1 MARGR
6 AAMSL
11 IANARARARTFAQ
24 RKAGLL
30 KKARELATLCAV
42 DVAVACGGPDG
53 GGAPAEVW
61 ESRDGV
67 LERYRALPAEERAR
81 HTHLG
86 YAQAELG
93 KERAKL
99 ARARQAGPD
108 ALAPWDAALDGM
120 SLEVVQAVLGDI
132 DTAILATAE
141 RRKALGLPGDAAAD
155 GQLQHAVPLGQGVPF
170 VGDEVQDMESW
181 VRELMQGGDGE
192 PRYAQHLNGDVDMY
206 GNQLQLQMPSNGGGE
221 HINQLPLQMPGNGGG
236 EHINQLQLQ
245 MPGNGGGDHGQ
256 FAWDACQPNAIVYPG
271 CGFQCGDSSF
281 VDMNCYH
288 MAAPGNASAD
298 DGWLSLAMWDQS
310 SCNAVVPVVY
320 PSLDIAGNSVYAPAK
335 HHAMDTGDNFTG
347 APAMGAGGYFKDANG
362 YDYGTPCLAAGD
374 FLCPDAGQHFGLDKL
389 HYLSDVADGMLF

>member
-11 IANARARARTFAQ
+11 IGNARARARTFAQ

-30 KKARELATLCAV
+30 KKARELATLCDV
-42 DVAVACGGPDG
+42 DVAVVCAGPDG
-53 GGAPAEVW
+53 GGGAPADVW
-61 ESRDGV
+61 ASRDGV

-99 ARARQAGPD
+99 ARVRQAGPD

-120 SLEVVQAVLGDI
+120 SLEEVQAVLGDI
-132 DTAILATAE
+132 DGAIRATAE
-141 RRKALGLPGDAAAD
+141 RRKALGLLGGDADD

-192 PRYAQHLNGDVDMY
+192 THNAQHNNGDVDMH
-206 GNQLQLQMPSNGGGE
+206 G
-221 HINQLPLQMPGNGGG
+221 
-236 EHINQLQLQ
+236 NQLQLQ

-281 VDMNCYH
+281 ADMDCYQT
-288 MAAPGNASAD
+288 AAPGDASAD
-298 DGWLSLAMWDQS
+298 DGWLSLAMWDES
-310 SCNAVVPVVY
+310 SCNAVVPVGY

-347 APAMGAGGYFKDANG
+347 APAMGAGGYFMDANG
-362 YDYGTPCLAAGD
+362 YEYGTPCLAAGD
-374 FLCPDAGQHFGLDKL
+374 FQCPDAGQHFGLEQL
-389 HYLSDVADGMLF
+389 HYLSDMADGKLF